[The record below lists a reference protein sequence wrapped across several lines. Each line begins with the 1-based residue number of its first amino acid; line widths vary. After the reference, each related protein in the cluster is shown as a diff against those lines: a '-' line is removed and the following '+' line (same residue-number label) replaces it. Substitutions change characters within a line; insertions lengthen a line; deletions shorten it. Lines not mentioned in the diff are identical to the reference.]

1 MISKES
7 ALCTCLRKEF
17 GIFSIGIA
25 SMYFYSQTSSR
36 KPGSHMPPTYL
47 RQSRRYC
54 LGYCSDIW
62 EHYAAGKKIYR
73 RSLPPPCLR
82 SWTRVN
88 FAGMT
93 AVKTGMIS
101 VAGDFCSHIGTV
113 SQAVPATMSQVG
125 LRHMTACED
134 EILVTFLH
142 VRSISII

>member
-1 MISKES
+1 MTSKES

-25 SMYFYSQTSSR
+25 SMYLYSQTSSL

-62 EHYAAGKKIYR
+62 EHYAAGNKIYR
-73 RSLPPPCLR
+73 RSLPPACLT

-93 AVKTGMIS
+93 AVLRLGWSLLLATSVLIS
-101 VAGDFCSHIGTV
+101 E
-113 SQAVPATMSQVG
+113 QVG
-125 LRHMTACED
+125 RRHMRTRLYLSLWGWNPCY
-134 EILVTFLH
+134 ILARTIDFYYLN
-142 VRSISII
+142 